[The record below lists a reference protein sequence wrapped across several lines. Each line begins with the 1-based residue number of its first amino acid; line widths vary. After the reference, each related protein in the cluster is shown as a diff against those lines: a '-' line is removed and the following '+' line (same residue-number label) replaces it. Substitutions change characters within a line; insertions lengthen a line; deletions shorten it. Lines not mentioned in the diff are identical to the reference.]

1 MSLVNL
7 DIFYIIAK
15 NSILV
20 TLQVYFPNAPG
31 EKKKKNYSMMLN
43 FIRGSNYLQH
53 VLTFDILDI
62 YFNTKLCEFVFECVS
77 NRNVL

>member
-31 EKKKKNYSMMLN
+31 EKKK
-43 FIRGSNYLQH
+43 NYLFH
-53 VLTFDILDI
+53 DV
-62 YFNTKLCEFVFECVS
+62 EFH
-77 NRNVL
+77 